1 LTKHTPGLV
10 SATVECDSQDLHATG
25 APEMITLLEAD
36 LAAAIRAELVEYFHA
51 GVSPQPTLARYEFD
65 RIVGGIMLRVAD
77 RAIATS

>member
-51 GVSPQPTLARYEFD
+51 GVSPTLARYEFD